1 MFLFNEKNCADICLK
16 NTNKYVFK
24 AVNDL
29 INDFARVSKYGV
41 KPKIVKTEN
50 R

>member
-1 MFLFNEKNCADICLK
+1 MKKNCADICLK

-41 KPKIVKTEN
+41 KPKRKTAS
-50 R
+50 

>member
-1 MFLFNEKNCADICLK
+1 MFLFNEKKCADICLK

-29 INDFARVSKYGV
+29 ISDFERVSTFGV
-41 KPKIVKTEN
+41 KPKM
-50 R
+50 